1 MCTRSPNQSPKSRLH
16 GRAWTNFRCDML
28 NIFLTYLLVIFVIFA
43 VWVIAEIRSIIKLK
57 KALEK
62 DQDKIEKWFRDFFNR

>member
-1 MCTRSPNQSPKSRLH
+1 MI
-16 GRAWTNFRCDML
+16 

-43 VWVIAEIRSIIKLK
+43 VWMIAEIRSIIKLK